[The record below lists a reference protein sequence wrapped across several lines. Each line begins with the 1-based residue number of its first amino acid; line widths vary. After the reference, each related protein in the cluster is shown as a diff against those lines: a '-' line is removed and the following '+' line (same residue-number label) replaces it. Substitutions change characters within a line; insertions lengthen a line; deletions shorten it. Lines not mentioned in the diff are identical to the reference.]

1 VSNEDAQRIAEMVAD
16 KVAAALR
23 ALASDRHPLAISPG
37 QEWAN
42 AAQLAHRYGFMDPE
56 TIRKRPVQFGAAPLD
71 GPGSAVRYHVPTA
84 DAYWRVQQQ
93 KLAEAH
99 RPAVAPRA
107 GRARKR
113 RPTKVTRSGVP
124 LVEF

>member
-1 VSNEDAQRIAEMVAD
+1 VSDEDAQRIAEMVAE
-16 KVAAALR
+16 KVAAVLR
-23 ALASDRHPLAISPG
+23 ASASDEHPLAISAG

-84 DAYWRVQQQ
+84 DAYWRAQQQ
-93 KLAEAH
+93 KLAEAR
-99 RPAVAPRA
+99 RPKVVPPA
-107 GRARKR
+107 GRRATR
-113 RPTKVTRSGVP
+113 RPTHTRSGVP
-124 LVEF
+124 LLF